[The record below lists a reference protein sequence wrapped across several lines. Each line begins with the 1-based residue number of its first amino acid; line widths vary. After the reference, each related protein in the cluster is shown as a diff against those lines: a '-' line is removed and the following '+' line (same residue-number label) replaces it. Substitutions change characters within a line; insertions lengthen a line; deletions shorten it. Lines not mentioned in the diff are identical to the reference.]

1 MHMVVNTF
9 KREGSTCLIARMA
22 FPNLEQFSPKLF
34 MLQSYVV
41 ILECD
46 LICSRLICSLMESKS
61 DTLFLVNP
69 EVLVP
74 HLPKEVVAAANLLIC
89 SEASVCHMS
98 TPVSSCCQVENSCS
112 RVPCYF
118 THQRIVLPEQI
129 ERFRLFM

>member
-1 MHMVVNTF
+1 MYMAVNAY
-9 KREGSTCLIARMA
+9 KWEDNNCLIARMA

-34 MLQSYVV
+34 MLQTYVA

-46 LICSRLICSLMESKS
+46 LICSCLICSLMESKL
-61 DTLFLVNP
+61 DTQFLVNP

-74 HLPKEVVAAANLLIC
+74 HPHKEVVAAANLLIC

-112 RVPCYF
+112 MVPCYF

-129 ERFRLFM
+129 ERFS